1 MQEAGAV
8 VLKNQTLAELRIEGV
23 SPMDDRKV
31 EIVAKNLP
39 LCHGLPLV
47 CDASLVSPLQA
58 NGVARPRAAHEPG
71 VAIKDV
77 EEVKATTYPEL
88 VTSSR

>member
-8 VLKNQTLAELRIEGV
+8 VLKNQTLAEMRIEGV

-39 LCHGLPLV
+39 LCHGIPLV
-47 CDASLVSPLQA
+47 CDASLVSPLKA
-58 NGVARPRAAHEPG
+58 NGIARPRAAHEPG
-71 VAIKDV
+71 VAIADI
-77 EEVKATTYPEL
+77 EEVKATTYPE
-88 VTSSR
+88 